1 MAWNLQLRDSS
12 GLSPDSLIRFSSA
25 KVQRN
30 NEIRKL
36 AVIFLRKKGQK
47 GAMVTG
53 LFHDGQNLFRLLY
66 HVEGSYFFQEVAVTE
81 SPEDRDAGETCVAGR
96 GHVNL

>member
-25 KVQRN
+25 KVQRK

-36 AVIFLRKKGQK
+36 AVIFLRKKGLK
-47 GAMVTG
+47 GEMVTG
-53 LFHDGQNLFRLLY
+53 LFHDGQNLFWLLY
-66 HVEGSYFFQEVAVTE
+66 HVEGTYFFQEVTVTE
-81 SPEDRDAGETCVAGR
+81 SPEDRDAGESSVAGR

>member
-12 GLSPDSLIRFSSA
+12 GLSPDSLIRFSST
-25 KVQRN
+25 KVQRK

-36 AVIFLRKKGQK
+36 AVIFFEKEGGRGERK
-47 GAMVTG
+47 G
-53 LFHDGQNLFRLLY
+53 LFHDGQNLFWLLY
-66 HVEGSYFFQEVAVTE
+66 HMEGTYFFQEVTVTE
-81 SPEDRDAGETCVAGR
+81 PPEDRDAGESSVAGR